1 MQELILFLTFVVL
14 INLNNYK
21 KNQLVENLPSFDM
34 NVFVNVS
41 GTQETLGDKYVQE
54 NLWEGQEENKKLS
67 YILPLVTFWLLFF

>member
-21 KNQLVENLPSFDM
+21 KTQLVENLPSFDM

-41 GTQETLGDKYVQE
+41 GTNMCNNTYGKVKKKI
-54 NLWEGQEENKKLS
+54 KKLS